1 MCLRVANQNFLQ
13 AYKKCIKT
21 CFGFENLGKQFFFYM
36 YIVLEFLI
44 FSIPTQKV
52 KLASFPFTFIGTH
65 HLQGLRFVDL
75 ASLMMIQWNFNVL
88 SKILA

>member
-1 MCLRVANQNFLQ
+1 
-13 AYKKCIKT
+13 
-21 CFGFENLGKQFFFYM
+21 M
-36 YIVLEFLI
+36 YLVVEFLI

-52 KLASFPFTFIGTH
+52 KLASFPFTFVGT

-75 ASLMMIQWNFNVL
+75 VSLMIIQWNLNVL

>member
-1 MCLRVANQNFLQ
+1 
-13 AYKKCIKT
+13 
-21 CFGFENLGKQFFFYM
+21 M
-36 YIVLEFLI
+36 YLVVEFLI

-52 KLASFPFTFIGTH
+52 KLASFPFTFVGT

-75 ASLMMIQWNFNVL
+75 ASLMIIQWNLNVL